1 MAKKKPNDYGTG
13 IPFHE
18 VEALA
23 RVLLP
28 EIQKFFESAEGVQ
41 GVEGKTAEIM
51 MKEMRGIQPR
61 CLSSLCFC
69 LKDILNTNDKSEP
82 VPHLEDSVRIIMSCL
97 ASTKKMQAC
106 NCCAT
111 TLSENFTTSEMAK
124 ALGTVWKKLS
134 PNTSVNSTSIYLKL
148 SINASILKELVDD
161 ALYSGSSKKESNN
174 AFFIFSSSSES
185 ESNGTSFKINTFLY
199 NAAKIIAIE
208 VWNL

>member
-28 EIQKFFESAEGVQ
+28 EIQKFFERAEGVQ

-82 VPHLEDSVRIIMSCL
+82 VPHLEDSVRIIMSW
-97 ASTKKMQAC
+97 
-106 NCCAT
+106 
-111 TLSENFTTSEMAK
+111 SE
-124 ALGTVWKKLS
+124 
-134 PNTSVNSTSIYLKL
+134 
-148 SINASILKELVDD
+148 
-161 ALYSGSSKKESNN
+161 
-174 AFFIFSSSSES
+174 
-185 ESNGTSFKINTFLY
+185 
-199 NAAKIIAIE
+199 
-208 VWNL
+208 